1 MALTTEVTVSEVG
14 GGAMVDEP
22 GVWRTDWGRGRGRG
36 RESQVHFYHLHCC
49 SIRWQQ
55 KSPAGRLSK
64 RITHTAVSTPSL
76 TTTPLPSTPFLLAA
90 HSCYYQSPP
99 PPPLVPPTS
108 FLSPVNGAV
117 SRVTPTTGTSPPR
130 VRGGRRVSR
139 KEHHRQRPIHH
150 HHHRCGQ
157 SLSGAPVIYTAQH

>member
-1 MALTTEVTVSEVG
+1 
-14 GGAMVDEP
+14 MVDEP

-99 PPPLVPPTS
+99 PPHWSPLPRFSPLS
-108 FLSPVNGAV
+108 MALSPVLH
-117 SRVTPTTGTSPPR
+117 PR
-130 VRGGRRVSR
+130 QGQARR
-139 KEHHRQRPIHH
+139 
-150 HHHRCGQ
+150 
-157 SLSGAPVIYTAQH
+157 A